1 MHDSVSDL
9 LLDLVQNSIEAKA
22 SRIELSLDEDESS
35 LRVCLTD
42 DGCGMS
48 GEELERAKD
57 PFHTDGKKHVHRK
70 VGLGIPFLLQMVE
83 QTGGES
89 DIRSRKGEG
98 TQLTFSLPKNSI
110 DLPPI
115 GSIPEFLLPALTW
128 PADYEMVFRRSSRYG
143 DCVQGYTLTRSE
155 LKEALGDFGS
165 AASLSLLRSF
175 LISQEEER
183 EQEEAVNGKD
193 DVGRTQ
199 KTERYEEK
207 RAE

>member
-1 MHDSVSDL
+1 MHDSVSDF

-22 SRIELSLDEDESS
+22 ARIELSLDEDESS
-35 LRVCLTD
+35 LRVCLID

-57 PFHTDGKKHVHRK
+57 PFHTDGKKHVHRR

-83 QTGGES
+83 QAGGES
-89 DIRSRKGEG
+89 DIHSRKGEG
-98 TQLTFSLPKNSI
+98 TRITFSLPKDNI

-128 PADYEMVFRRSSRYG
+128 PAEYEMVFRRSSSSCG
-143 DCVQGYTLTRSE
+143 SAQGYAVTRSE
-155 LKEALGDFGS
+155 LREVLGDFES

-183 EQEEAVNGKD
+183 EQEEAINGKD

-199 KTERYEEK
+199 KTER
-207 RAE
+207 